1 MANEIPTVALRWRLI
16 FSAVLVSMCL
26 SAGARAEPILLANRS
41 AASGFVSVFDPATA
55 TVIAETMF
63 SSPVPTSPTGIF
75 AFSDIATL
83 FTGPG
88 PAGGNVIAGIETD
101 ASPTLFVSAGF
112 VDASAFQPTPQA
124 GAAAIGTSAS
134 QIDFVLTQPHAYA
147 YRSEFSL
154 ALGGFFPELTS
165 LLSASLTMT
174 GNPDSTVFST
184 ILASSSGFFVPPGLH
199 VVEHTGVVGPGNY
212 VISSGLASIFAVT
225 SPTVDSLNG
234 QLGFN
239 ATFSLT
245 PVSDPIPEPAT
256 LVLLGTGVICLAA
269 RRVRQRSLQTRR

>member
-1 MANEIPTVALRWRLI
+1 MANEIPTVTLRWRLT

-26 SAGARAEPILLANRS
+26 PAGAQAEPIVVANRS

-63 SSPVPTSPTGIF
+63 SSPVPASPTGIF
-75 AFSDIATL
+75 AFADIATL

-88 PAGGNVIAGIETD
+88 PAGGNVIAGIATD
-101 ASPTLFVSAGF
+101 ISPTLFASSGF
-112 VDASAFQPTPQA
+112 VDASAFQPTPPA
-124 GAAAIGTSAS
+124 GAAAVGTSAS
-134 QIDFVLTQPHAYA
+134 QIDFALTQPHAYA
-147 YRSEFSL
+147 YRGEFSL
-154 ALGGFFPELTS
+154 ALDGFFPELTS
-165 LLSASLTMT
+165 LLSTNLTMT

-184 ILASSSGFFVPPGLH
+184 ILASSSGFFVPPGIH
-199 VVEHTGVVGPGNY
+199 IVEHAGVLGPGNY

-225 SPTVDSLNG
+225 SPTADSLNG

-256 LVLLGTGVICLAA
+256 LVLLGTGVVCLAA
-269 RRVRQRSLQTRR
+269 RRVRQRCQ